1 MHVGVIAFFVCEPNC
16 GSIRGLFKRIPT
28 RNVILVGDAMISGQ
42 SKEGQNASAL
52 SQETQQ
58 EEVSQ
63 NTQNFVG
70 DFCMHVH
77 CCTV

>member
-1 MHVGVIAFFVCEPNC
+1 
-16 GSIRGLFKRIPT
+16 
-28 RNVILVGDAMISGQ
+28 VILVGDAMISGQ
-42 SKEGQNASAL
+42 SKKGQKALAL

-63 NTQNFVG
+63 NTQTFVG

-77 CCTV
+77 WCTV